1 MNTRK
6 LLNIVAATVALCL
19 SAPLYAH
26 VPYVEKADY
35 SSEAPFVV
43 EDVENSKSLHAA
55 LEKPGDVDIVSI
67 TIEESARIFTST
79 NIPFCPQYESFSV
92 TYALTG
98 PGLPAPETDL
108 PVSLPEGHGAVVVRN
123 EFDTVDDRPV
133 FFEPFGGRLMWE
145 GPDFAIDDAAPGEY
159 QMIIWNESGA
169 VGNYIAVVGQ
179 KEIFGPS
186 EIAQAQRVSPL
197 LRDGQNLMVECN
209 PQAEAQEDP
218 ARFTDNSVQQ

>member
-6 LLNIVAATVALCL
+6 LLNIFAATVALSL
-19 SAPLYAH
+19 SSTLYAH
-26 VPYVEKADY
+26 VPYVEKSDY
-35 SSEAPFVV
+35 TTNTPFVV
-43 EDVENSKSLHAA
+43 EDVENSKSIHGA
-55 LEKPGDVDIVSI
+55 LQNAGDVDIVDI
-67 TIEESARIFTST
+67 TIEESSRIYTST

-159 QMIIWNESGA
+159 QMVIWNESG
-169 VGNYIAVVGQ
+169 VPGDYIAVVGQ

-197 LRDGQNLMVECN
+197 LRDGKNLIVDCN
-209 PQAEAQEDP
+209 PQAEAQQSP
-218 ARFTDNSVQQ
+218 ARFTGNSL